1 MELTPQDAFIL
12 RSALLVWNNLAPC
25 LSPTTEG
32 EWDEFLNWLF
42 EVCSNLENEL
52 LVLSKELIGENG
64 EKALDLS
71 ENQQLMIC
79 YLSHNVDRAES
90 MRNANDAGITRLIAG
105 IVRSSEVAPHT
116 DN

>member
-25 LSPTTEG
+25 LSPTPEG
-32 EWDEFLNWLF
+32 EQQEFFDWLF

-52 LVLSKELIGENG
+52 LILSKELIGENG
-64 EKALDLS
+64 ERAGDLP

-79 YLSHNVDRAES
+79 YLYHNINRAEF
-90 MRNANDAGITRLIAG
+90 MRNANDTGIPQLLAD
-105 IVRSSEVAPHT
+105 IVRSTEVAPHT
-116 DN
+116 AN